1 MWRWGVGVPLG
12 AKSCVPIAVGHP
24 GLEFGGAASRACTP
38 TGVVLRATWW
48 AERCVSPPVVG
59 TGTLCGARGLGLGV
73 PLCVR
78 ASFAVRLELEV
89 CLAPFLQ
96 HSVASPRP
104 AASVSH
110 GSDPL
115 RGLPPIEPRPWE
127 RAGGPE
133 GARSSRRAPGLPR
146 VALTVQRACKMHP
159 WAHVCLQGVHTQAC
173 ACRCVHAKCQGA
185 WERTRVHAT
194 EVCVGCAW
202 VASCTPACVRAPQH
216 HERVQGFAWSSPE
229 VPHTLQLGRHRAV
242 CARIPWCSGTGCHKV
257 TRLGGLLL
265 HGDPGTVLL
274 RASCPPGGISG
285 LSPCTHRVP
294 FTRPLPRVTLQAL
307 KGTIERG

>member
-12 AKSCVPIAVGHP
+12 AKSCVPIAVGRP

-59 TGTLCGARGLGLGV
+59 TGTLCGAGGSGLGV

-146 VALTVQRACKMHP
+146 VALTMQRACKMHP
-159 WAHVCLQGVHTQAC
+159 WAHVCLQGVHTSVCVQVC
-173 ACRCVHAKCQGA
+173 ACKVPRCVGTHTCACHGG
-185 WERTRVHAT
+185 
-194 EVCVGCAW
+194 VCGVCMGCKLH
-202 VASCTPACVRAPQH
+202 P
-216 HERVQGFAWSSPE
+216 GM
-229 VPHTLQLGRHRAV
+229 
-242 CARIPWCSGTGCHKV
+242 CARPTTPRAGA
-257 TRLGGLLL
+257 GL
-265 HGDPGTVLL
+265 
-274 RASCPPGGISG
+274 CME
-285 LSPCTHRVP
+285 
-294 FTRPLPRVTLQAL
+294 LP
-307 KGTIERG
+307 